1 MISLIDKKILEN
13 NEDLLVKLN
22 NITDII
28 DDLKDIFKD
37 LNSEDIGDEK
47 SNEIIDNIKTALSL
61 SNYSTILATLLQ
73 PFNETNYEIMKQ
85 LEKPELLDEFN
96 EYVTKLSELTNLLKQ
111 DGEKTKND
119 IYNLNNLSDTVKTKD
134 LINNIGL
141 SSNYSR
147 DMFVDILV
155 DVLTKLQKA
164 KKLLEDSSSTD
175 IIDLNHKF
183 LENITDYIKDKVHTL
198 NNTIL
203 NYITDRLFDI
213 NDDKKHKLNNTEAI
227 KEFHKTIMEII
238 DSYKDVV
245 DSIELKKAPINESIY
260 NIIQTILDL
269 NSSLVINQTET
280 NKLTDMYEYSLQL
293 VEKVK
298 TLNGTELVKLQEE
311 FIDKLNDKMAN
322 FSDSFNS
329 TVINKTFDLLFELN
343 SVLKDKLNNNGTVD
357 KFKEF
362 LADLIDMEKK
372 FKKMLKKIYI
382 LLVI

>member
-1 MISLIDKKILEN
+1 MNREILKTLLLDLKN
-13 NEDLLVKLN
+13 STEDFLN
-22 NITDII
+22 NSFLKPVF
-28 DDLKDIFKD
+28 DLINS
-37 LNSEDIGDEK
+37 LND
-47 SNEIIDNIKTALSL
+47 EIIDKINNGTDIVDKFK
-61 SNYSTILATLLQ
+61 NYTTYIH
-73 PFNETNYEIMKQ
+73 E
-85 LEKPELLDEFN
+85 LDE
-96 EYVTKLSELTNLLKQ
+96 KLLNLVS
-111 DGEKTKND
+111 ND
-119 IYNLNNLSDTVKTKD
+119 TQFVSQFIYNLNNLSDTVKTKD
-134 LINNIGL
+134 LINNISL

-183 LENITDYIKDKVHTL
+183 LENITDCIKHKVHTS
-198 NNTIL
+198 NNRIL

-245 DSIELKKAPINESIY
+245 DSIEIKKAPINESIY

-329 TVINKTFDLLFELN
+329 TVINEIFDLLFELN
-343 SVLKDKLNNNGTVD
+343 SVLKDKLNNNGAVD

-372 FKKMLKKIYI
+372 FQKNAKENIYTIRELKYR
-382 LLVI
+382 